1 MAKRRKKS
9 TFKVRIPVPKLKLK
23 SSTNREI
30 TVIFLIIVA
39 ILTALSL
46 IGQAGIFGTNL
57 SGVVMRLFG
66 YGSYGLPV
74 VLGITA
80 LLIFFTAN
88 FKPSSARIFGGAVFY
103 FSILGLIHSGLPIG
117 TILEAAK
124 AGTYGGYV
132 GFTLTTILRHF
143 IGDIGNVVVLI
154 ATTLIGLLITFD
166 ISIKKIFGFIEWV
179 QDDLPTAA
187 QMSAPKASKNQA
199 PTLANTP
206 VTAKPI
212 TSGLASSIIRQPVKK
227 PSLANASEEPHS
239 TLPPTKG
246 DYKFPP
252 ISLLMENNESL
263 QDDPKE
269 IQENV
274 NRLYQTLLEFN
285 VIQPEDNIHVD
296 ANLGPTVTQ
305 YTFTP
310 PSGVKLKNITS
321 LESDIALKLKA
332 ESIRIEAPIP
342 GKDKVGIEIP
352 NKKRAMVR
360 LKEVILSDNFQNVKS
375 PLRLALGKNVNNEY
389 VTADLKK
396 MPHLLI
402 AGATGSGKSVCMN
415 TILVSLLYQNA
426 PEDLRFILI
435 DPKRVE
441 LNAYRGIPHLLTP
454 VITDPD
460 KAILSLRWAVAEMNH
475 RYKQLEAASEV
486 NIEQFNKKKPE
497 EKMPYIVIV
506 IDELADLM
514 MVASKE
520 IEASICRIAQMA
532 RAVGIHLIVAT
543 QRPSVDVITG
553 LIKAN
558 IPARIAF
565 TVSSGIDS
573 RTILNRQG
581 AESLLGAGDMLY
593 QDPNNVRLIRI
604 QGIYVSG
611 DEIKSVTNEIKLTTP
626 PEYQTDIMEE
636 KREIPEGLPH
646 AGTLGILGST
656 DNFEDSLEKE
666 AIEFIIRSQ
675 KASATLLQRQLR
687 IGYARAARLLDILE
701 QKGIVGPADGAKPR
715 KIMVQAAPIATDI
728 EQALEDIPDLI

>member
-1 MAKRRKKS
+1 MARRRKKS
-9 TFKVRIPVPKLKLK
+9 GFKVRIPVPNLKLK

-30 TVIFLIIVA
+30 SVIFLIIFA

-46 IGQAGIFGTNL
+46 IGQAGVFGVNL
-57 SGVVMRLFG
+57 AGILMRLFG

-74 VLGITA
+74 VLALTA
-80 LLIFFTAN
+80 VLIFFMSD
-88 FKPSSARIFGGAVFY
+88 FKPSSARSFGGTVFY
-103 FSILGLIHSGLPIG
+103 FSVLGLIHSGLPLNS
-117 TILEAAK
+117 ILEAAK

-132 GFTLTTILRHF
+132 GFTITTILRHF
-143 IGDIGNVVVLI
+143 IGDIGNVVVLV
-154 ATTLIGLLITFD
+154 ATALIGLLITFD
-166 ISIKKIFGFIEWV
+166 ITIKKIFGFIEWV
-179 QDDLPTAA
+179 QDDLPTPAEV
-187 QMSAPKASKNQA
+187 SAPKATRNAA

-206 VTAKPI
+206 VTTKPL
-212 TSGLASSIIRQPVKK
+212 SGLASNIIRQPVGK
-227 PSLANASEEPHS
+227 PVVATPGEEPHS

-252 ISLLMENNESL
+252 LSLLSDNVDSL

-285 VIQPEDNIHVD
+285 VIRPEDNINVD

-310 PSGVKLKNITS
+310 PTGVKLKNITS

-360 LKEVILSDNFQNVKS
+360 LKEVILSSAFQNLKS

-389 VTADLKK
+389 VTTDLKK

-460 KAILSLRWAVAEMNH
+460 KAILALRWAVAEMNH
-475 RYKQLEAASEV
+475 RYKQLESAGEV
-486 NIEQFNKKKPE
+486 NIESFNKKKPE
-497 EKMPYIVIV
+497 EKMPYIVVV

-604 QGIYVSG
+604 QGIYVSS

-636 KREIPEGLPH
+636 KREIPEGLPN

-666 AIEFIIRSQ
+666 AVEFIIRSQ

-715 KIMVQAAPIATDI
+715 KILVQAAAQPMMQPEADAVSDP
-728 EQALEDIPDLI
+728 QL

>member
-1 MAKRRKKS
+1 MARRRKKS
-9 TFKVRIPVPKLKLK
+9 AFKVRIPVPKLKLK

-30 TVIFLIIVA
+30 LVIFLIIFA

-46 IGQAGIFGTNL
+46 IGQAGIFG
-57 SGVVMRLFG
+57 SSFAKIMMQLFG
-66 YGSYGLPV
+66 YGSYGLPII
-74 VLGITA
+74 LAITGI
-80 LLIFFTAN
+80 LIFFTSS
-88 FKPSSARIFGGAVFY
+88 FKPSSARTFGGTVFY
-103 FSILGLIHSGLPIG
+103 FSILGLIHMALPID

-124 AGTYGGYV
+124 VGTYGGYV
-132 GFTLTTILRHF
+132 GFTVTTILRHF
-143 IGDIGNVVVLI
+143 IGDIGSTVVLI
-154 ATTLIGLLITFD
+154 ATALIGLLITFD
-166 ISIKKIFGFIEWV
+166 ITLKKIFGFIEWV
-179 QDDLPTAA
+179 QEDLPTTEEV
-187 QMSAPKASKNQA
+187 SAPKTPKTNA

-206 VTAKPI
+206 VTTKPI
-212 TSGLASSIIRQPVKK
+212 SGLASNIIRQPISKQTATTTE
-227 PSLANASEEPHS
+227 PPHS

-252 ISLLMENNESL
+252 LSLLADNSEEQ

-269 IQENV
+269 IEENV
-274 NRLYQTLLEFN
+274 KRLYQTLLEFN
-285 VIQPEDNIHVD
+285 VIRPEDNIHVD

-310 PSGVKLKNITS
+310 PTGVKLKNITS
-321 LESDIALKLKA
+321 LENDIALKLKA

-342 GKDKVGIEIP
+342 GKDKVGIELP
-352 NKKRAMVR
+352 NKKRAIVR
-360 LKEVILSDNFQNVKS
+360 LKEVILSDNFQAVKS

-389 VTADLKK
+389 VTTDLKK

-460 KAILSLRWAVAEMNH
+460 KAILALRWAVAEMNH
-475 RYKQLEAASEV
+475 RYKQLESAGEV
-486 NIEQFNKKKPE
+486 NIDSFNKKKPE
-497 EKMPYIVIV
+497 EKMPFIVIV

-604 QGIYVSG
+604 QGIYVSS
-611 DEIKSVTNEIKLTTP
+611 DEIKGVTNEIKLTTP

-636 KREIPEGLPH
+636 KREIPEGLPN
-646 AGTLGILGST
+646 AGTLGILGSN
-656 DNFEDSLEKE
+656 DDFEDSLEKE
-666 AIEFIIRSQ
+666 AVEFIVRSQ

-715 KIMVQAAPIATDI
+715 KILVQAAPQPANETILPEAQGPTS
-728 EQALEDIPDLI
+728 